1 MSDTMTVTKEEQL
14 QAAGNEVFRQL
25 AEDPELEIELS
36 PELAEFMGAFEEK
49 ALSDE
54 EKEF

>member
-1 MSDTMTVTKEEQL
+1 MSNTMNVTSEEQL
-14 QAAGNEVFRQL
+14 RAAGNEVFRQL

-36 PELAEFMGAFEEK
+36 PELADFLGAFEEK
-49 ALSDE
+49 ALSNV